1 MHLKSILKYQ
11 VFNMLRQWGLSS
23 AFSVSEFSLDTFP
36 AGAKRYFCMIFDN
49 ALFSILIQ
57 NCFFF
62 YKKVEEILVK
72 NAYRKIATEYAY
84 WAKRRLCKLLRLL
97 YKRCSVNALYVV
109 KEDFQN
115 VLDKTQ
121 VSNNYVTR
129 SSHTYVC
136 IFYSFMNYHVW
147 KGSIHSDGFEW
158 ELNYV

>member
-1 MHLKSILKYQ
+1 MFLNFRWTLSCRREKIFLHDFRQ
-11 VFNMLRQWGLSS
+11 RFVF
-23 AFSVSEFSLDTFP
+23 
-36 AGAKRYFCMIFDN
+36 YFN
-49 ALFSILIQ
+49 PKL
-57 NCFFF
+57 FFF

-72 NAYRKIATEYAY
+72 NAYRKIATEYSY

-147 KGSIHSDGFEW
+147 KGSIHSDGFE
-158 ELNYV
+158 